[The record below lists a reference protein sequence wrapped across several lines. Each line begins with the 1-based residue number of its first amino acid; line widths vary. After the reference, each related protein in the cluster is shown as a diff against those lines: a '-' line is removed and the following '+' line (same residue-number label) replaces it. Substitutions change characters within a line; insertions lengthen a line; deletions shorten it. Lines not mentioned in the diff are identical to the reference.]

1 MHRFSDRKQ
10 LVRGNWKKATA
21 AGCSV
26 NKERAAGGDERS
38 GQGAECTGLVY
49 QERPG
54 VIAL

>member
-1 MHRFSDRKQ
+1 M
-10 LVRGNWKKATA
+10 
-21 AGCSV
+21 